1 MLLQSLI
8 LGLSLITTLYAEE
21 ITHTIEHKTPQETH
35 INAHINL
42 DPDDALYTDYLS
54 IQADHPDIK
63 LSYKTDQTQKREFDE
78 QLGKDVSVL
87 QSPINISIVA
97 TKKSDKKADAHL
109 LLSYLTKKGNT
120 SKEHSIPL
128 SFSKTPITMNTPKVQ
143 AITSSAPKQSWHNYI
158 ESLIEQTQSRWIQTL
173 LAFLLGLLMSLTP
186 CIYPMIPITVGILQ
200 AQGKKSIGYNFLISV
215 AYTWG
220 IATTFALCGVTA
232 ALTGAVCGKLL
243 INPFFVLLMV
253 AVLLYF
259 ALVMFGVFEMKVP
272 KFMQNQMNVKGG
284 SIFSIFAFGMISG
297 TVASPC
303 LTPGLALLLTIV
315 GTLGSYL
322 LGFILLFAFG
332 IGLSVPLLIIGTF
345 SSSLNMM
352 PKAGMWMLEV
362 KKFFGFM
369 LIGMSFYFLNNITP
383 WWLMLWL
390 MGTTILISGI
400 YYLYDA
406 QKTHGRFSKAVK
418 NIIGMAAVAGSILVF
433 ANAFQETFATKP
445 VVCKYGDWETDY
457 ATALACAQSGNKKIF
472 IDFWATFC
480 SICKAIDKTVL
491 SSDEVQDV
499 LKQFVALKVDGTNPA
514 SEPFA
519 TLHAQYKIKGF
530 PTFLL
535 IDPHTGEII
544 KQWGSEIY
552 QSKQQFIQ
560 DLKQFINS

>member
-63 LSYKTDQTQKREFDE
+63 LSYKTDQTQKSEFDE

-87 QSPINISIVA
+87 RDPINLAIIA
-97 TKKSDKKADAHL
+97 TKKSDIDPNAHITI
-109 LLSYLTKKGNT
+109 SYITTRKSST
-120 SKEHSIPL
+120 PKEHTIPL
-128 SFSKTPITMNTPKVQ
+128 SFAKTPITMNTPRVQ
-143 AITSSAPKQSWHNYI
+143 AITSPEPQQSWYNYI
-158 ESLIEQTQSRWIQTL
+158 ESLIEQTQSRWIQAL

-200 AQGKKSIGYNFLISV
+200 AQGKKSIVYNFFISL
-215 AYTWG
+215 AYTCG

-243 INPFFVLLMV
+243 INPFFVLLMI

-259 ALVMFGVFEMKVP
+259 AFSMFGLYEMHVP
-272 KFMQNQMNVKGG
+272 KFLRNQTTVKNG
-284 SIFSIFAFGMISG
+284 SILSIFAFGMISG

-303 LTPGLALLLTIV
+303 ITPGLALLLTIV
-315 GTLGSYL
+315 GSLGSYV

-352 PKAGMWMLEV
+352 PKAGMWMVEV

-390 MGTTILISGI
+390 MGAAVLIAGM

-406 QKTHGRFSKAVK
+406 QKTHGRFGKGIK

-445 VVCKYGDWETDY
+445 VV
-457 ATALACAQSGNKKIF
+457 
-472 IDFWATFC
+472 
-480 SICKAIDKTVL
+480 
-491 SSDEVQDV
+491 
-499 LKQFVALKVDGTNPA
+499 
-514 SEPFA
+514 
-519 TLHAQYKIKGF
+519 
-530 PTFLL
+530 
-535 IDPHTGEII
+535 
-544 KQWGSEIY
+544 
-552 QSKQQFIQ
+552 
-560 DLKQFINS
+560 